1 MSILKEKSTD
11 EMLSELEKAND
22 YESFAVK
29 NKNIFI
35 KGSISAYLNDLLVQ
49 KGVILKDAVKKSGI
63 ERVYAYHIF
72 SGKKLPSRD
81 KLLAIAIGMKLSLDE
96 TQALLKHSCSRPLY
110 PKDERDSVIIYAL
123 INGFDIEKVSDL
135 LFEKNFELL

>member
-1 MSILKEKSTD
+1 MSIPKEKSTD

-49 KGVILKDAVKKSGI
+49 KGVILKDAVKNSGI

-72 SGKKLPSRD
+72 SGKN
-81 KLLAIAIGMKLSLDE
+81 SLRG
-96 TQALLKHSCSRPLY
+96 TSCLR
-110 PKDERDSVIIYAL
+110 
-123 INGFDIEKVSDL
+123 
-135 LFEKNFELL
+135 

>member
-11 EMLSELEKAND
+11 DMLSELEKAND

-29 NKNIFI
+29 NQDIFI
-35 KGSISAYLNDLLVQ
+35 KGSISSYLNRLLAE
-49 KGVILKDAVKKSGI
+49 KGILLKDAVKGSGI

-81 KLLAIAIGMKLSLDE
+81 KLIAIAIGMKLSLEE
-96 TQALLKHSCSRPLY
+96 TQALLKHCCSRPLY
-110 PKDERDSVIIYAL
+110 PKNERDSVIIYAL
-123 INGFDIEKVSDL
+123 MNGYNIVKTSEL
-135 LFEKNFELL
+135 LYEKNFEML